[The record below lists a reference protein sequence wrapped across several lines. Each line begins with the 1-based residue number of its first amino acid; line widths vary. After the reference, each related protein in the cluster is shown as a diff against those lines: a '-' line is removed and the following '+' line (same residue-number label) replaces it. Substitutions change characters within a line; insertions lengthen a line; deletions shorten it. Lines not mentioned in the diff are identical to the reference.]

1 VCAGLVW
8 FCVVFGW
15 CLSSIFG
22 GVVMGRLRVF
32 FVVLVVSCGLVGVVS
47 ACAFAEATAPS
58 VLPEGTTTEPVNGK
72 SECLGKSTFG
82 NGVLKFEAGKCE
94 STFSSNAKKLGTFD
108 LLYLEMTLEGVT
120 CTGLTDKVSGSLL
133 MTGTFHV
140 RHYNLNSKLFTAE
153 TWLLNELHFE
163 CGTVLVRW
171 KGCLAAE
178 LTPNEEKLTEKLTLT
193 FKTEK
198 GDNVPVKV
206 LNEEDTGEENCELL
220 SSLGTGAFK
229 LSAVT
234 QVTDLKG
241 FEKNKKAVTVLV
253 MPL

>member
-1 VCAGLVW
+1 VLVW

-22 GVVMGRLRVF
+22 GVVMCRLRIF

-47 ACAFAEATAPS
+47 ACALAEATTPS
-58 VLPEGTTTEPVNGK
+58 VLPEGTTTEPVTGK
-72 SECLGKSTFG
+72 SECLGKSIFSAG
-82 NGVLKFEAGKCE
+82 FVPVEAGRCE
-94 STFSSNAKKLGTFD
+94 GTFSGNAKKLGTFD
-108 LLYLEMTLEGVT
+108 LLYLETSLSGT
-120 CTGLTDKVSGSLL
+120 ACTGLTDKTVGSVL

-140 RHYNLNSKLFTAE
+140 RHYNLNKNLFTAE
-153 TWLLNELHFE
+153 VFLLTEFHLE
-163 CGTVLVRW
+163 CGTLLLRW
-171 KGCLAAE
+171 KGCVAAE
-178 LTPNEEKLTEKLTLT
+178 LTPNEEKLTEKLMLT

-206 LNEEDTGEENCELL
+206 LNDENTGEENCELL